1 MNITTTIEL
10 DEKEARAFA
19 KRVDP
24 AITPE
29 AFAAILV
36 KEQARR
42 WADADESELLALMQ
56 PVGAEIAAAAGGDP
70 AKIAAALEAGKTAAL
85 AALQS

>member
-1 MNITTTIEL
+1 MNITFNPTDKQQRVI
-10 DEKEARAFA
+10 A
-19 KRVDP
+19 KRAGDLSAEDFL
-24 AITPE
+24 AIV
-29 AFAAILV
+29 LG
-36 KEQARR
+36 EQSDR
-42 WADADESELLALMQ
+42 WAAADESELLALMQ

>member
-1 MNITTTIEL
+1 MNIATTIEL

-42 WADADESELLALMQ
+42 WADADFDSGAADLVAAVRAEPLAVQ
-56 PVGAEIAAAAGGDP
+56 DAIV
-70 AKIAAALEAGKTAAL
+70 TQVT
-85 AALQS
+85 QSVATNT